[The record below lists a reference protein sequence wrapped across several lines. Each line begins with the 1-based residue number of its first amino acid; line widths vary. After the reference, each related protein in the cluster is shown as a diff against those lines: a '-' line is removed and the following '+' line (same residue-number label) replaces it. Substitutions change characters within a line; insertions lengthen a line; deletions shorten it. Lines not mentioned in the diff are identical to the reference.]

1 MSGLPRPPLLRAL
14 GRNDPPEVVRIGGG
28 VYRRAEIFKHDSW
41 AATARYRGGQGDVVC
56 KFNRV
61 QSIFGLPMGWLGR
74 WLAHRE
80 SLALRRLAGLQG
92 IPLVLEPRSA
102 EGLLLPNAV
111 GHPYIAGHPLS
122 SGERPRDE
130 FFTDLERLLRAVHAR
145 DVAYI
150 DLHKREN
157 ILVDEAG
164 RPWLIDFQVCF
175 GLWSPRLAR
184 IPALRSLLHALQA
197 ADWYHL
203 LKHVKRHR
211 PDQLGQIE
219 AARATGRPWWIRVHR
234 LFAVPFRTL
243 RRGLLT
249 ALGVRGRGGRAVTEV
264 FPEEAVRRE
273 RERAA

>member
-1 MSGLPRPPLLRAL
+1 MSALPRPPLLRAL
-14 GRNDPPEVVRIGGG
+14 GRNDPPEVVRIGGE
-28 VYRRAEIFKHDSW
+28 VYRRLEIFKHDSW
-41 AATARYRGGQGDVVC
+41 AATARYRGERGDVVC

-61 QSIFGLPMGWLGR
+61 QSIFGLPMAWLGH
-74 WLAHRE
+74 WLARRE
-80 SLALRRLAGLQG
+80 SLALRRLAGLPG
-92 IPLVLEPRSA
+92 IPEGLEPRSI
-102 EGLLLPNAV
+102 EGRPLPNAV
-111 GHPYIAGHPLS
+111 AHPYIAGHPLS
-122 SGERPRDE
+122 KGERLRDD
-130 FFTDLERLLRAVHAR
+130 FFTDLGGLLRAVHGR
-145 DVAYI
+145 DVAYV

-175 GLWSPRLAR
+175 GLWTRRLAR
-184 IPALRSLLHALQA
+184 IPALRSLLRALQA

-219 AARATGRPWWIRVHR
+219 AVSGADRPWWIRVHR
-234 LFAVPFRTL
+234 FFAVPFRTL

-249 ALGVRGRGGRAVTEV
+249 ALGVRGRGGRAVTEL

>member
-1 MSGLPRPPLLRAL
+1 M
-14 GRNDPPEVVRIGGG
+14 RIGGE
-28 VYRRAEIFKHDSW
+28 VYRRVEIFKHDSW
-41 AATARYRGGQGDVVC
+41 AATARYRSERGDVVC
-56 KFNRV
+56 KLNRV
-61 QSIFGLPMGWLGR
+61 QSIFGLPMAWLGR
-74 WLAHRE
+74 WLARRE

-92 IPLVLEPRSA
+92 IPQALDPRSA

-111 GHPYIAGHPLS
+111 AHPYIPGHPLS
-122 SGERPRDE
+122 SREQPRDE

-184 IPALRSLLHALQA
+184 IPALRALLRALQA

-211 PDQLGQIE
+211 PDQLGHIE
-219 AARATGRPWWIRVHR
+219 AARGAGRPWWIRVHR
-234 LFAVPFRTL
+234 LLAVPFRTL